1 MKQVL
6 QDLKTGRIEVADVP
20 CPALPRGHLLIRTR
34 ASLISSGSE
43 RSIVEFAQSSWIAR
57 ARSQPDKVRRVLDKI
72 HSDGLLPTLEAVF
85 ARLDEPL
92 PLGYCNAGV
101 VEEAGAGVEGFR
113 HGDRVASNGPHA
125 EIVCVPR
132 NLCARI
138 PVGLTDDDA
147 AFAVL
152 GSISLHGARLLEPT
166 LGESVAVVGLG
177 LVGLMAVQILRAH
190 GCRVLGIDPGAARR
204 DLARAF
210 GAEAVQAPPPEGD
223 PVAAGRAFSSER
235 GIDAVLITASSP
247 GNEIIRDA
255 ARMCRKRGRIVLVGV
270 VGLDLNR
277 ADFYEKELSFRVS
290 CSYGPGRYDPDYEA
304 GGRDYPP
311 AYVRWTEQRN
321 LEAIL
326 AMLAD
331 GRLNVASLI
340 STRVP
345 QREAPRAY
353 ETLTSDRR
361 ALGILLEYPA
371 PGAPLDRVIASSAA
385 PARPS
390 GTGEVTVGVIGA
402 GDFARTVLLPAL
414 RRTGATLDTIAS
426 LRGVSAAQAGRRFGF
441 RQVASDHRAVLE
453 NPGIN
458 TIFIVT
464 RHDSH
469 ARLAVEALQAGKHV
483 FVEKPLA
490 LNRGELDTVIRA
502 YESAGRHL
510 MVGFNRRFSPHICE
524 IVRLMR
530 ARAGPAA
537 FIMTVNAGTL
547 PAEHWLVDPQQGGGR
562 IVGEAVHWIDLLI
575 FLTGQRVTSVVSVPL
590 GSGSAAHRDGTTLT
604 LAFADGSTGTIH
616 YLTNGSRRFPKERL
630 EVAFDGRILH
640 LDNYRA
646 LTGYGVPGFSRRR
659 TWRQD
664 KGHRGEIETFV
675 KTIARGG
682 APLIPFADIEHA
694 TLVSFCAV
702 DSARSGDVVRV
713 GA

>member
-6 QDLKTGRIEVADVP
+6 QDLKSGRIEVTDVP
-20 CPALPRGHLLIRTR
+20 CPAVPPGHVLIRTR

-57 ARSQPDKVRRVLDKI
+57 ARAQPDKVKQVLDKI
-72 HSDGLLPTLEAVF
+72 HADGLLPTLEAVF

-92 PLGYCNAGV
+92 PLGYSNAGV
-101 VEEAGAGVEGFR
+101 VEEAGAGVEGIR
-113 HGDRVASNGPHA
+113 RGDRVASNGPHA
-125 EIVCVPR
+125 EMVCVPR

-138 PVGLTDDDA
+138 PDAVQDDEA
-147 AFAVL
+147 AFTVL
-152 GSISLHGARLLEPT
+152 GSIALHGARLLEPT

-190 GCRVLGIDPGAARR
+190 GCRVLGIDPDAARR
-204 DLARAF
+204 ERARAL
-210 GAEAVQAPPPEGD
+210 GAEAVHAPPPEGD
-223 PVAAGRAFSSER
+223 PVAAGRTFSSER

-270 VGLDLNR
+270 VGLELNR

-290 CSYGPGRYDPDYEA
+290 CSYGPGRYDPGYEA
-304 GGRDYPP
+304 GGRDYPQ

-321 LEAIL
+321 LEAVL
-326 AMLAD
+326 AMMAD
-331 GRLNVASLI
+331 GRLSVASLI

-345 QREAPRAY
+345 QREAARAY

-371 PGAPLDRVIASSAA
+371 PSAAHDRVIALSTA
-385 PARPS
+385 PARLP
-390 GTGEVTVGVIGA
+390 GTEEVTVGVIGA
-402 GDFARTVLLPAL
+402 GDFARAVLLPAL
-414 RRTGATLDTIAS
+414 RRTGARLDTIAA

-441 RQVASDHRAVLE
+441 RQVTSDPRAVLE
-453 NPGIN
+453 NPAIN

-490 LNRGELDTVIRA
+490 LNRVELDTVIRA
-502 YESAGRHL
+502 SEAAGRHL
-510 MVGFNRRFSPHICE
+510 MVGFNRRFSPHVRE

-537 FIMTVNAGTL
+537 FIMTVNAGAL
-547 PAEHWLVDPQQGGGR
+547 PAEHWLVDPRQGGGR

-575 FLTGQRVTSVVSVPL
+575 FLSGQRVTAVVSVPL
-590 GSGSAAHRDGTTLT
+590 GNGSAPHREGTTLT

-616 YLTNGSRRFPKERL
+616 YLANGSRRFPKERL
-630 EVAFDGRILH
+630 EVAFDGRVLQ
-640 LDNYRA
+640 LDNYRSV
-646 LTGYGVPGFSRRR
+646 TGFGVPGFSRLR

-664 KGHRGEIETFV
+664 KGHRNEIEAFV

-682 APLIPFADIEHA
+682 AALIPLAELEHA
-694 TLVSFCAV
+694 ALVSFGAV
-702 DSARSGDVVRV
+702 DSARSGDVVRL